1 MQKKVL
7 ILGSKGQIGDYLCY
21 YLRKKKYKV
30 FEIDIVRGKKE
41 DLRNFDN
48 KRIKNLFSS
57 ADFVFFLA
65 FDVGGSVYLK
75 KYQNTFNFINN
86 NMLIMS
92 NTFSKLKNK
101 KFIFASSQMSNMN
114 YSIYGLLKK
123 VGEFYTSILGG
134 ISVRFWNVYGV
145 EKDLEKSHVIT
156 DLILKGI
163 KNKKIKLNTNGQ
175 EERDFLYVED
185 CCSGLEII
193 MNRYTA
199 LKKFKTI
206 DLNSGKFIKIV
217 SVAKIIL
224 DYFIKDG
231 KKIKLI
237 LSKKRDDVQLNKKNK
252 SDKLFF
258 KYWKPKFSLQH
269 GIGVLYKY
277 YNKNYK
283 IYVK

>member
-30 FEIDIVRGKKE
+30 FEIDIVRSKKD

>member
-7 ILGSKGQIGDYLCY
+7 ILGSKGQIGDYFCY

-30 FEIDIVRGKKE
+30 FEIDIVRSKKE

-48 KRIKNLFSS
+48 KKIKNLFSS

-134 ISVRFWNVYGV
+134 ISVRFWNVYGI

-185 CCSGLEII
+185 CCRGLEII

-206 DLNSGKFIKIV
+206 DLNSGKFIKII

-231 KKIKLI
+231 KKVKLI

-269 GIGVLYKY
+269 GIGILYKY
-277 YNKNYK
+277 YNNNYK

>member
-30 FEIDIVRGKKE
+30 FEIDIVRSKKE

>member
-30 FEIDIVRGKKE
+30 FEIDIARSKKE
-41 DLRNFDN
+41 DLRNLDN

-237 LSKKRDDVQLNKKNK
+237 LTKKRDDVQLNKKNK

>member
-30 FEIDIVRGKKE
+30 FEIDIARSKKE
-41 DLRNFDN
+41 DLRNLDN
-48 KRIKNLFSS
+48 KRIKNLLSS

-65 FDVGGSVYLK
+65 FDVGGSVYLQ

-206 DLNSGKFIKIV
+206 DLNSGNFIKIV

-237 LSKKRDDVQLNKKNK
+237 LSKKRDNVQLNKKNK
-252 SDKLFF
+252 GDKLFF

>member
-1 MQKKVL
+1 
-7 ILGSKGQIGDYLCY
+7 
-21 YLRKKKYKV
+21 
-30 FEIDIVRGKKE
+30 
-41 DLRNFDN
+41 
-48 KRIKNLFSS
+48 
-57 ADFVFFLA
+57 
-65 FDVGGSVYLK
+65 
-75 KYQNTFNFINN
+75 
-86 NMLIMS
+86 
-92 NTFSKLKNK
+92 
-101 KFIFASSQMSNMN
+101 MN

-123 VGEFYTSILGG
+123 VGEFYTSTLGG

-163 KNKKIKLNTNGQ
+163 KNKKINLNTNGQ

-269 GIGVLYKY
+269 GIGALYKY

>member
-30 FEIDIVRGKKE
+30 FEIDIARSKKE
-41 DLRNFDN
+41 DLRNLDN

-57 ADFVFFLA
+57 VDFVFFLA
-65 FDVGGSVYLK
+65 FDVGGSVYLQ

-163 KNKKIKLNTNGQ
+163 KNKKINLNTNGQ

-237 LSKKRDDVQLNKKNK
+237 LSEKRDDVQLNKKNK